1 MCPNSNKAVKG
12 LEHKTY
18 RELLREQGLFSLE
31 KKDWGKSYCSLQL
44 PERLWQGGVSF
55 FSHVTVIGQEVMTL
69 SCTTGVSIWILGK
82 NSMQKE

>member
-1 MCPNSNKAVKG
+1 MKG
-12 LEHKTY
+12 PVYNFYGEW
-18 RELLREQGLFSLE
+18 LREQGLFSLE